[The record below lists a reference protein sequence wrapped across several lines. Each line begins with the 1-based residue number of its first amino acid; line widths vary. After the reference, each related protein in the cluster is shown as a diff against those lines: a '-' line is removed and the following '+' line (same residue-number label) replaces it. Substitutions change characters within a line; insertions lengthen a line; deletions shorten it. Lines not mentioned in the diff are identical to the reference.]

1 MNTKFMD
8 TKHEFAKEI
17 MKILYPGLARAC
29 LDVMENIPYYFWE
42 IPAFP
47 IGKNHPVYDL
57 NKGGLVRHS
66 IKVATIA
73 DELIVSGAWVEDTLL
88 NHAIARVAGLF
99 HDVLKY
105 GIPDADGNYSE
116 HPELNPEFL
125 SANWVMK
132 NMREKVDTKLLF
144 EICDAIRCHGCKWN
158 LSEYED
164 EELPVIP
171 SSPMEKLVHT
181 AHFVASSKWVNGL

>member
-1 MNTKFMD
+1 MN
-8 TKHEFAKEI
+8 TKHEFVKEI
-17 MKILYPGLARAC
+17 MRILYPGLARAC
-29 LDVMENIPYYFWE
+29 LDVMENIPYDFWE

-66 IKVATIA
+66 IMVANIA
-73 DELIVSGAWVEDTLL
+73 DILIVSGAFVEDTLL

-105 GIPDADGNYSE
+105 NISDAEGNY
-116 HPELNPEFL
+116 L
-125 SANWVMK
+125 SANWVMN
-132 NMREKVDTKLLF
+132 NMREKVDTKLLI
-144 EICDAIRCHGCKWN
+144 EICDVIRCHASGWN
-158 LSEYED
+158 LSEYSD
-164 EELPVIP
+164 EELPILP
-171 SSPMEKLVHT
+171 SSPMGKLVHT